1 MVLTPA
7 SRLAQKDEEISEAT
21 IQEETAEASD
31 LLADLQSQVEPSRV
45 ADIESKAKSIL
56 TGLGFPKANFDKPIS
71 TLSGGWR
78 MRTNLASVLLQPTDI
93 LILDEPTNFLD
104 LLGIIWLERYLIQL
118 RDSPDPPTV
127 VLVSHDWNFINAICQ
142 ELIILRDHTLTYFR
156 GSLTAFDKSI
166 RDKQKYLT
174 RMRDAQEKQKSHI
187 QNTIQQN
194 IKQGKAAGDDNKLR
208 QAKSRQKK
216 LDDRMGMQKSASG
229 GRFKLNRDLAG
240 FHLSSRAEIDIPA
253 DEKGVSIVL
262 PMAPDLR
269 FPGPLVSLEGVTFK
283 YPVAKVSRFGEMP
296 QNKTTDT

>member
-1 MVLTPA
+1 
-7 SRLAQKDEEISEAT
+7 
-21 IQEETAEASD
+21 
-31 LLADLQSQVEPSRV
+31 
-45 ADIESKAKSIL
+45 
-56 TGLGFPKANFDKPIS
+56 
-71 TLSGGWR
+71 

-118 RDSPDPPTV
+118 RDSFDPPTI
-127 VLVSHDWNFINAICQ
+127 VLVSHDRDFINEICQ

-240 FHLSSRAEIDIPA
+240 YHLSSRAEIDIPA

-262 PMAPDLR
+262 PMAPDLK

-283 YPVAKVSRFGEMP
+283 YPVAKVSPSQSMP
-296 QNKTTDT
+296 SKKSNTCRPEILNTSTSSPFRHQPNNPHWRPSRLHRPQRRREINSHKTPHGNDEAHQRYYNPSSSSSIGILLPTCS